1 MEEDRLMKRTSQLG
15 LLVKLIVLLLAVFL
29 PNVLVNDTVFAKNHS
44 EGSTIGGVEVDDVKL
59 STLASTLQTAI
70 NEWMNT
76 PVLVSDGENTITL
89 DASDVT
95 FDISTAISQYE
106 TMTKKPWYAFWQKKK
121 IVHLPIPVTI
131 GEIALAQIKQIAI
144 WDTDE
149 TVNNVIMQASYLH
162 NHEVEAVVND
172 LDSQMDERLGF
183 QVQDIPAGALGIP
196 DAISSLNDVLLV
208 PNNPVS
214 LLTLLGEQVEGVN
227 QIGLNFLA
235 SMLYSTL
242 LQTDYEILERHSQ
255 GEIPTY
261 LQPGMEASISKA
273 FNKDLQFINLSEQPG
288 KLKVTTEGNSLKVE
302 IFSTTKEKEIN
313 VRVET
318 ERIVKPRTIYR
329 YSDELAI
336 GQEEVEQKGK
346 TGIRVA
352 VYRSIV
358 ENGVSSEELVSRDYY
373 APINQIVV
381 RSSKEPTLDASDSKT
396 TYVDDPDLQLDL
408 DGDGLADSSGQASGT
423 STNNGDSEVSKD
435 PEIVYGYY
443 DKGGN
448 FVQTGP

>member
-1 MEEDRLMKRTSQLG
+1 MKRIIQSKF
-15 LLVKLIVLLLAVFL
+15 LVIPIVLLLAVFL
-29 PNVLVNDTVFAKNHS
+29 PNVLGKDIVLAKEQS
-44 EGSTIGGVEVDDVKL
+44 EGSTIGGVEIANVED

-70 NEWMNT
+70 NEWGKS
-76 PVLVSDGENTITL
+76 PVIVSDGENTITL
-89 DASDVT
+89 DASELT
-95 FDISTAISQYE
+95 FDISTAISQYK

-121 IVHLPIPVTI
+121 IVHLPIPVTVN
-131 GEIALAQIKQIAI
+131 ETALAQIKQIAI

-149 TVNNVIMQASYLH
+149 TLNNVIMQASYLH

-172 LDSQMDERLGF
+172 LDRQMDERLGF
-183 QVQDIPAGALGIP
+183 QVQDIPAGAIGIP
-196 DAISSLNDVLLV
+196 DAIESLNDVMLV

-214 LLTLLGEQVEGVN
+214 LLTLLGEQVETMN
-227 QIGLNFLA
+227 QISLDFLA
-235 SMLYSTL
+235 SMLYSTV

-261 LQPGMEASISKA
+261 LQPGMEASINKA
-273 FNKDLQFINLSEQPG
+273 LNKDLQFINLSEQPG
-288 KLKVTTEGNSLKVE
+288 KLNVTTEGNSLKVE
-302 IFSTTKEKEIN
+302 IFSTTKEKEIQ

-318 ERIVKPRTIYR
+318 ESIVKPRTIYR

-346 TGIRVA
+346 KGMRVT

-381 RSSKEPTLDASDSKT
+381 RSAKEPATDASDSET
-396 TYVDDPDLQLDL
+396 TYLDDPDLQLDL
-408 DGDGLADSSGQASGT
+408 DGDGLADSPKQESGT
-423 STNNGDSEVSKD
+423 SSNNGDIETSND

-448 FVQTGP
+448 FVQTSP